1 MMEPRELTRVCVNK
15 LMELG
20 ADAAQVS
27 LSDTKKQELNVET
40 GTVNLLRTTYDT
52 GIRLTALVDKR
63 KASTALNKTDTEA
76 IDAAAR
82 QVVEDARSSERDEAN
97 AIAEYQPPKEFSRGP
112 LEPDLDTMYDR
123 LEAFLRHAKE
133 AYPDTILEQVIL
145 DHSGG
150 LRVFQNS
157 NGVDYASTDGAYHCM
172 LMFTTRRG
180 GKSSSFN
187 VAGFSAA
194 QLDRDMTDYAGVD
207 RLLRESAEQV
217 ETQAVRGKFTGDL
230 IMTPEALDD
239 LLAFVAR
246 SLSDASM
253 ISGTSLFKDKLHQEI
268 ASPLLTLRSVPRSE
282 ELAEGYA
289 VTRDGYEA
297 LDSTIIDGGTLQSFL
312 LSLYGARKTGKPMAV
327 NNGGCYVVDPGQ
339 TSLEEGIRQVERGV
353 LMVRFSGGNPA
364 DNGDFSGVAKNSYY
378 VEDGA
383 VRHPIRETML
393 SGNLAE
399 VLRSVRWI
407 SRERVNFGTSLL
419 PWLCAGGVTISGASG
434 E

>member
-1 MMEPRELTRVCVNK
+1 MEPRELTRVCVNK

-27 LSDTKKQELNVET
+27 LSDSKKHELNVEA
-40 GTVNLLRTTYDT
+40 GAINLLRTTYDT
-52 GIRLTALVDKR
+52 GIRLTAHVDKR
-63 KASTALNKTDTEA
+63 KASTSLNKTDAEA

-82 QVVEDARSSERDEAN
+82 QVVDDARSSEQDEAN

-112 LEPDLDTMYDR
+112 LAPDLDAMYER
-123 LEAFLRHAKE
+123 LDAFLRHAKT

-145 DHSGG
+145 DHAGG

-157 NGVDYASTDGAYHCM
+157 NGVDYCSNDGAYHCM

-187 VAGFSAA
+187 VAGFSAGE
-194 QLDRDMTDYAGVD
+194 LDRDLTDYAGVD
-207 RLLRESAEQV
+207 RLLRESVEQV
-217 ETQAVRGKFTGDL
+217 ETEAVRGKFTGDL

-246 SLSDASM
+246 SLSDGAM
-253 ISGTSLFKDKLHQEI
+253 ISGTSLFKDKLHEEI
-268 ASPLLTLRSVPRSE
+268 ASPLLTLRSTPRNDQ
-282 ELAEGYA
+282 LAEGYA
-289 VTRDGYEA
+289 ITRDGYEA
-297 LDSTIIDGGTLQSFL
+297 LDATIIHRGTLQSFL

-327 NNGGCYVVDPGQ
+327 NNGGCYVVDPGE
-339 TSLEEGIRQVERGV
+339 TSLEDGIRRVERGV

-364 DNGDFSGVAKNSYY
+364 ENGDFSGVAKNSYY

-393 SGNLAE
+393 SGNLAD
-399 VLRSVRWI
+399 VLRSVRWV

-419 PWLCAGGVTISGASG
+419 PWVCASGVTVSGAAA

>member
-1 MMEPRELTRVCVNK
+1 V
-15 LMELG
+15 
-20 ADAAQVS
+20 
-27 LSDTKKQELNVET
+27 
-40 GTVNLLRTTYDT
+40 
-52 GIRLTALVDKR
+52 
-63 KASTALNKTDTEA
+63 
-76 IDAAAR
+76 
-82 QVVEDARSSERDEAN
+82 
-97 AIAEYQPPKEFSRGP
+97 
-112 LEPDLDTMYDR
+112 EPDLDAMYDR
-123 LEAFLRHAKE
+123 LDAFLRHAKK

-157 NGVDYASTDGAYHCM
+157 NGVDYQSNDGAYHCM

-187 VAGFSAA
+187 VAGFSATA
-194 QLDRDMTDYAGVD
+194 LNRELPDYAGVD

-217 ETQAVRGKFTGDL
+217 ETQAVRGKFAGDL

-246 SLSDASM
+246 SLSDGAM
-253 ISGTSLFKDKLHQEI
+253 ISGTSLFKDKLHEEI
-268 ASPLLTLRSVPRSE
+268 ASPLLTVRSRPRSD

-289 VTRDGYEA
+289 ITRDGYEA
-297 LDSTIIDGGTLQSFL
+297 LDSTIIEGGRLQSFL

-339 TSLEEGIRQVERGV
+339 TSLEEGIRRVERGV
-353 LMVRFSGGNPA
+353 LMVRFSGGNPT

-378 VEDGA
+378 VEGGA

-399 VLRSVRWI
+399 VLQSIRWI

-419 PWLCAGGVTISGASG
+419 PWVCASGVTISGSSG